1 MALLITSGEP
11 AKKLYRTLWR
21 WHFYA
26 GLFALPFVIILSLSG
41 AVYLFKP
48 QLDALHDKPYR
59 NLVIN
64 DSPLTPS
71 QQLAAA
77 SSAVA
82 GASFSAYELPRASD
96 DAINIILSQAGEKIR
111 VYIHPQTGAVLAQE
125 DEDARFL
132 RWVHDLHG
140 ELLLGNSGAI
150 LVELAACWAIVLIL
164 TGMYLWWPR
173 QAKGLGGVLYPRI
186 NLTGRLF
193 WRDVHCVVGIWI
205 STLVLFLLISGL
217 PWALVWGGA
226 FKELRSL
233 GAATSVKQD
242 WTTASKNIANNNNPL
257 STKTEPSEH
266 SDAHAD
272 HGQMAPSK
280 SAENYH
286 LLNQIVAQA
295 HRLQLAHPVL
305 IAPPSEKSPQW
316 SVKSNAQNR
325 TLRAEAYFDKDTG
338 QQTRY
343 QSFTQRPL
351 TDRIIGIGIAAHE
364 GQLFGWLNQLLGLLT
379 ALSLITLCISGFIMW
394 RKRAPNGAL
403 GAPPP
408 VPDARLSKGF
418 IAIILLAAIVLP
430 VLGASLIV
438 ILALE
443 QLVLRKI
450 PRARDWLGLA

>member
-59 NLVIN
+59 NLVMN

-77 SSAVA
+77 QSAVA

-125 DEDARFL
+125 YEDARFL

-140 ELLLGNSGAI
+140 ELLLGKGGAL
-150 LVELAACWAIVLIL
+150 LVELAACWAIVLVL

-173 QAKGLGGVLYPRI
+173 QAKGLGGVLYPRMS
-186 NLTGRLF
+186 LTGRLF
-193 WRDVHCVVGIWI
+193 WRDLHCVLGIWI

-217 PWALVWGGA
+217 PWALVWGGT

-242 WTTASKNIANNNNPL
+242 WITAGNTAANSPDGN
-257 STKTEPSEH
+257 KTAPSDN

-272 HGQMAPSK
+272 HGQKAHFK
-280 SAENYH
+280 SADNYE

-295 HRLQLAHPVL
+295 HGLQLAHPVL
-305 IAPPSEKSPQW
+305 ISPPSEKSLQW

-325 TLRAEAYFDKDTG
+325 TLRAEAYYDQATG
-338 QQTRY
+338 QQTRF

-351 TDRIIGIGIAAHE
+351 ADRIIGIGIAAHE
-364 GQLFGWLNQLLGLLT
+364 GQLFGWINQLLGLLT
-379 ALSLITLCISGFIMW
+379 AIGLITLCVSGFIMW
-394 RKRAPNGAL
+394 RKRNPCGKL
-403 GAPPP
+403 GAPLPL
-408 VPDARLSKGF
+408 PDARLGRGF
-418 IAIILLAAIVLP
+418 ISIIALAAILLP

-443 QLVLRKI
+443 QFVLRKI
-450 PRARDWLGLA
+450 PRARNWLGLA